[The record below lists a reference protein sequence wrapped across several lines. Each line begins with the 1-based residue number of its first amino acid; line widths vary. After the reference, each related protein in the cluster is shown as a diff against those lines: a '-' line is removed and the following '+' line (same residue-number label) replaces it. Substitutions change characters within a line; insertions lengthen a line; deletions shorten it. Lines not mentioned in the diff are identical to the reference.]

1 MMMKKKTAAQ
11 MANTLTVLVP
21 LSLILMGCRYGYLS
35 FELSF
40 ILAGL
45 LLAAVLAIALNY
57 R

>member
-1 MMMKKKTAAQ
+1 

-21 LSLILMGCRYGYLS
+21 LLLILMGYRYGHLS

-40 ILAGL
+40 ILTGL

>member
-1 MMMKKKTAAQ
+1 